1 MALIEKKKAL
11 QAEALANLGSAY
23 VPLDGLRTTD
33 IETDE
38 PDVFERKRK
47 FEELVK
53 RMEDHRKEHMRL
65 RGNDLRFNIY
75 LRKMNKLARTDLGLD
90 VEAYKDYINNLK

>member
-1 MALIEKKKAL
+1 MALIAKKKAI
-11 QAEALANLGSAY
+11 QAETLANLGQEQPS
-23 VPLDGLRTTD
+23 LDGLRTTD
-33 IETDE
+33 IESDE
-38 PDVFERKRK
+38 PDIFERKRK

-75 LRKMNKLARTDLGLD
+75 LRKMNKLARRDLGLD
-90 VEAYKDYINNLK
+90 IEAYKDYINNLK